1 MGAHPVV
8 KGAENARAT
17 PYAHPHPGIGFRR
30 CSQERGDGGGDGT
43 DVKTV
48 AHSET
53 TSPSILPL
61 PSAGRR
67 VRDLVLT
74 SLFDIYCLERLL
86 GRLVADEGTTVFRE
100 TMIQRSA
107 A

>member
-1 MGAHPVV
+1 MGAHPAV
-8 KGAENARAT
+8 KGPENARDT
-17 PYAHPHPGIGFRR
+17 PYARLYPVIRFRR

-43 DVKTV
+43 DVKAV

-53 TSPSILPL
+53 TSKSPSILPL

-74 SLFDIYCLERLL
+74 SPFDIYCLERLL
-86 GRLVADEGTTVFRE
+86 GRLIAER
-100 TMIQRSA
+100 
-107 A
+107 